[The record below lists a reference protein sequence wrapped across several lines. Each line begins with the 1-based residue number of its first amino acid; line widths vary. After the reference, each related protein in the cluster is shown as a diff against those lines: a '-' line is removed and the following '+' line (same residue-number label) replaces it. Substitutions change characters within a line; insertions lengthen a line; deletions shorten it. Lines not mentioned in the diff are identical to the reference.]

1 MSSTQNHYPKFLAFL
16 HLICPHLFEELA
28 KISNNSDLVEA
39 KLLSSNCNTSF
50 QAIIFSEGNF
60 ENGDYFQ
67 VLAENINAVPYS
79 WDWRWVFA
87 LKIFYNNQLIFPLKF
102 KQKVIALPT
111 GKNPLS
117 MVFFNTLKDEITFVI
132 HNFVQ
137 IFNNDH
143 KTIYEVYESYL
154 NSSILTKL

>member
-1 MSSTQNHYPKFLAFL
+1 MSSAQNHYPKFLAFL

-28 KISNNSDLVEA
+28 NISNNSDLVEA

-50 QAIIFSEGNF
+50 QAIVFSEGNF

-67 VLAENINAVPYS
+67 VLAENINAAPYS
-79 WDWRWVFA
+79 WDWRWAFA
-87 LKIFYNNQLIFPLKF
+87 LKIIYNGHLIFPLKF

-117 MVFFNTLKDEITFVI
+117 MIFFNTLTDEITFEI
-132 HNFVQ
+132 QNLVQ
-137 IFNNDH
+137 NFNNDQ
-143 KTIYEVYESYL
+143 KTIYELYESYL
-154 NSSILTKL
+154 NSVHIN